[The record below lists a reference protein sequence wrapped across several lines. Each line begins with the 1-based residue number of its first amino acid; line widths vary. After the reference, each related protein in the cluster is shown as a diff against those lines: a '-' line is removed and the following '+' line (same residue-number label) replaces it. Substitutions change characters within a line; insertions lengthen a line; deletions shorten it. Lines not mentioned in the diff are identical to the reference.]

1 MLYFCVHYFNL
12 TAKLQIIS
20 KICKFFKIFFNF
32 FCIFHKKVVILQSQ
46 IANNMKKTFL
56 FALIA
61 LVLTSCGKSGER
73 LLTSATGSIYE
84 CLVVTSKMPQVTHEV
99 RETMGADMY
108 GLPQMEP
115 YFTVTTI
122 TTAQFDDM
130 FKSTRNILIVDINEQ
145 KYTHVKLLK
154 SRDMWSKPQALIRI
168 QAPSEDDFLSY
179 WREHGEAVREWFVR
193 EELARQV
200 YFYRASTNKDARA
213 RLNKQGYDLLIPE
226 DFMLIMDTTIVN
238 EKMVNG
244 QMVNDEVHVLWT
256 CNNKGPMR
264 KDVLVYSYPYTA
276 QEQFGNEALI
286 AKRNEVLGRLV
297 TAQVP
302 GSHMGTEFKHF
313 PPVTHSVPALRD
325 TVGGFYAMETRGL
338 WKMLDGEAMGGPFVS
353 LTRLDQVNGRVVTA
367 ETFLFAAGQKKRN
380 ALRQCEAI
388 LYTLEMPNER

>member
-1 MLYFCVHYFNL
+1 MLYFCVYYFNL
-12 TAKLQIIS
+12 VAKLQIIS
-20 KICKFFKIFFNF
+20 KIRKFFKIFFDF

-46 IANNMKKTFL
+46 NVITMKKSIL

-61 LVLTSCGKSGER
+61 LLLTSCGKSGER

-84 CLVVTSKMPQVTHEV
+84 CLVVTPKMPQVTHEV

-168 QAPSEDDFLSY
+168 QAPSENDFLSY

-226 DFMLIMDTTIVN
+226 DFMLIMDTVL
-238 EKMVNG
+238 EDVR
-244 QMVNDEVHVLWT
+244 VLWT
-256 CNNKGPMR
+256 CNNKGSMR

-297 TAQVP
+297 TTQVP

-313 PPVTHSVPALRD
+313 PPVTRSVPALRD